1 MENWVQFDSRWRKQ
15 ARALA
20 LTLMRVTVG
29 VIMATHGFM
38 KLTDLAGTQVQ
49 LANLSVPNPE
59 LAAYLAI
66 AGELLGGLGLIVGLL
81 TPIAALGPM
90 CTMVVAIVFV
100 HLENGL
106 FARRGGFEY
115 PLTILV
121 TSLYIAVRGGGPYSL
136 DAWLAKRKGEP
147 VHPKV
152 PGQHPAETAA

>member
-1 MENWVQFDSRWRKQ
+1 MENWVQFDGTVRRH
-15 ARALA
+15 ARALT
-20 LTLMRVTVG
+20 LTLMRVTLG

-49 LANLSVPNPE
+49 LANLGVPMPE

-81 TPIAALGPM
+81 TPIAALGPV
-90 CTMVVAIVFV
+90 CTMIVAIVFV

-106 FARRGGFEY
+106 LAREGGFEY
-115 PLTILV
+115 PLTMLV
-121 TSLYIAVRGGGPYSL
+121 STLYIAVRGGGPYSL
-136 DAWLAKRKGEP
+136 DAWLARRKGEP

-152 PGQHPAETAA
+152 PGQHPAQTAA